1 MKSTLLLSLTF
12 LFAQSLFSQK
22 EKIIAAADGICKED
36 KWELKFEE
44 NFDGMRL
51 NLNTWKNREYSQ
63 GSMSNEG
70 VEVYCTLD
78 NVLLSNGICKI
89 IAKTETIERKA
100 VNWKPDTLKLGD
112 GVQNLRTYYHTAS
125 WIETRETYKYGK
137 FEIRCKIPKEKG
149 FWPAFWM
156 YGQSGDVNNEIDV
169 FEFWNPTNFFGKYN
183 EKKLSKIHHMTVH
196 YNKKMSGEN
205 YEGPDFSADFHTFSV
220 VWDSTKIEW
229 YVDGELKRLS
239 TYYQTKRGKNVECK
253 NIKAGKTYYINPIF
267 PKDPMSIIA
276 NLAIQTGKNAPDVTV
291 FNSAFEIDYIKYYK
305 KVE

>member
-1 MKSTLLLSLTF
+1 
-12 LFAQSLFSQK
+12 
-22 EKIIAAADGICKED
+22 
-36 KWELKFEE
+36 
-44 NFDGMRL
+44 MR
-51 NLNTWKNREYSQ
+51 
-63 GSMSNEG
+63 
-70 VEVYCTLD
+70 
-78 NVLLSNGICKI
+78 
-89 IAKTETIERKA
+89 
-100 VNWKPDTLKLGD
+100 
-112 GVQNLRTYYHTAS
+112 
-125 WIETRETYKYGK
+125 
-137 FEIRCKIPKEKG
+137 
-149 FWPAFWM
+149 
-156 YGQSGDVNNEIDV
+156 
-169 FEFWNPTNFFGKYN
+169 
-183 EKKLSKIHHMTVH
+183 VH